1 MSDYE
6 TTQKKRNTVVGVF
19 VVMAIC
25 ALVALVY
32 KFGDLPIF
40 VSRWTSFDIR
50 VQFAKATGIQEN
62 TPVRFAGYQIGKVT
76 DVKPP
81 TVMRDLKTGK
91 FYHQSVVILSIDKKY
106 DNIPAKVEI
115 KLMTRGLG
123 SSYIE
128 FETQAFDVMD
138 PDSEFLNSK
147 SLVQGST
154 GMTSEF
160 FPEESQKKLGKLVDG
175 LDNLITN
182 ANDIIGNKENKEN
195 INAILAN
202 MSEATKEAT
211 EALKQF
217 RRFSA
222 VGAETLKNVDVQI
235 ETVATALVGMNEELT
250 KTITQLRLVLEK
262 VNSGE
267 GTAGKL
273 INDARLYENLLENSQ
288 QLQILMKELM
298 PVIEKMKEKGITLL

>member
-6 TTQKKRNTVVGVF
+6 TTQKKRNTIVGVF
-19 VVMAIC
+19 VVIAIC
-25 ALVALVY
+25 ALVGLIY

-40 VSRWTSFDIR
+40 VSRWTSFEIR
-50 VQFAKATGIQEN
+50 VQFAKATGVQEN
-62 TPVRFAGYQIGKVT
+62 TPVQFAGYQIGKVT

-91 FYHQSVVILSIDKKY
+91 FYHQSVVVLSIDKRY
-106 DNIPAKVEI
+106 DNIPANVEI
-115 KLMTRGLG
+115 NLMTRGLG
-123 SSYIE
+123 SSFIE
-128 FETQAFDVMD
+128 LKTSAFDVMD
-138 PDSEFLNSK
+138 PDCEFLNSK

-160 FPEESQKKLGKLVDG
+160 FPEESQEKLGKLVDG
-175 LDNLITN
+175 LDKLITN
-182 ANDIIGNKENKEN
+182 ANDIVSDKENKEN

-202 MSEATKEAT
+202 MSKATKEAT
-211 EALKQF
+211 GALKEF

-222 VGAETLKNVDVQI
+222 AGAEALENADVQI

-250 KTITQLRLVLEK
+250 KTVTQLRLVLEK

-288 QLQILMKELM
+288 QLQILLKELM
-298 PVIEKMKEKGITLL
+298 PVIEKMKAKGITLL